1 MFRSRALPYPTSANQ
16 LILVSFLALY
26 WELAFIRWAPMQ
38 VRLLAYFS
46 NYLLIAALFGIG
58 LGMLLARN
66 RRRLGVYFPIGLF
79 GLTFLILALE
89 KANFVIPLVSEGEF
103 VWNYLAHIEPGGAV
117 SYGLLIG
124 LFFAV
129 VGVFVLLGQE
139 VGLALKPF
147 ASLTGY
153 SFNILGSLLGVL
165 GFALVSYL
173 ETPPPVWFAIGI
185 ALHATYLL
193 SLRGALGQV
202 VLASVLLLGVVA
214 MTGQDAWGQNGV
226 VERYWSPYYEIEV
239 SPIAGVQSGAFD
251 VVVNKDSHQ
260 QALDLS
266 GDGQLGPDLA
276 GRRRLYDMPYRF
288 NEPHRV
294 LILGAGTGND
304 AAAAVRN
311 APDAVV
317 DAVEIDPVIARIG
330 SQHPEHPYAEPN
342 VHLVID
348 DARSYIQHTDE
359 QYDLIVFGFL
369 DSHRL
374 FSHMSSVRMDNYV
387 YTLEHFQ
394 QVRKRLAPGGV
405 VAVTFTVHEKW
416 IAERISTLLEEVF
429 GHPPLVY
436 QGNQS
441 GWGTLFLAANDPL
454 AAPDDSL
461 QLTAAEAAGIAPQR
475 SRATWQYTDVE
486 GFLPAGMLE
495 GDALVVRD
503 DWPFL
508 YMRSASIPP
517 NYVLVLALTAVGA
530 LLLIGRL
537 VPRMD
542 VRSTG
547 NWRFFLLGVAFAL
560 LQTRGV
566 TEVALIVG
574 STWTTNSIV
583 ISATLLMI
591 LMANMVVA
599 RWRVNLAVAYAG
611 LFAVLVLNYLIPLQV
626 VLSLDFSVQVAF
638 AGIRVGAPLF
648 FAGIIFARYVQ
659 EARELS
665 AAIGANLIGAVVG
678 GLLEYT
684 SLIFGLRPLYLFAIA
699 FYALAA
705 VIASG
710 LPGRASSD
718 AESSTLP
725 AANEA

>member
-1 MFRSRALPYPTSANQ
+1 MALSR
-16 LILVSFLALY
+16 
-26 WELAFIRWAPMQ
+26 
-38 VRLLAYFS
+38 
-46 NYLLIAALFGIG
+46 
-58 LGMLLARN
+58 
-66 RRRLGVYFPIGLF
+66 
-79 GLTFLILALE
+79 
-89 KANFVIPLVSEGEF
+89 
-103 VWNYLAHIEPGGAV
+103 
-117 SYGLLIG
+117 
-124 LFFAV
+124 
-129 VGVFVLLGQE
+129 
-139 VGLALKPF
+139 
-147 ASLTGY
+147 
-153 SFNILGSLLGVL
+153 
-165 GFALVSYL
+165 
-173 ETPPPVWFAIGI
+173 
-185 ALHATYLL
+185 L
-193 SLRGALGQV
+193 S
-202 VLASVLLLGVVA
+202 
-214 MTGQDAWGQNGV
+214 
-226 VERYWSPYYEIEV
+226 
-239 SPIAGVQSGAFD
+239 
-251 VVVNKDSHQ
+251 
-260 QALDLS
+260 
-266 GDGQLGPDLA
+266 
-276 GRRRLYDMPYRF
+276 
-288 NEPHRV
+288 
-294 LILGAGTGND
+294 
-304 AAAAVRN
+304 
-311 APDAVV
+311 
-317 DAVEIDPVIARIG
+317 
-330 SQHPEHPYAEPN
+330 
-342 VHLVID
+342 
-348 DARSYIQHTDE
+348 
-359 QYDLIVFGFL
+359 
-369 DSHRL
+369 
-374 FSHMSSVRMDNYV
+374 
-387 YTLEHFQ
+387 
-394 QVRKRLAPGGV
+394 
-405 VAVTFTVHEKW
+405 FTVHEKW

-665 AAIGANLIGAVVG
+665 ADHWGQPDRRRRGWALGVHA
-678 GLLEYT
+678 